1 MLFYGVSF
9 FIDASTEVDKP
20 KQKKL
25 IKKGYLLLFIK
36 FFLLAI
42 LLYTS
47 LQMIGNKIFIPV
59 AIYVILLFGAAI
71 GLKK

>member
-9 FIDASTEVDKP
+9 FIKASTEKDKS
-20 KQKKL
+20 KQKEL
-25 IKKGYLLLFIK
+25 IKKGYILLFLK

-59 AIYVILLFGAAI
+59 ANYVILLFGATI